1 MRQRLAGMAVALLCT
16 LTGDISVEAQITTG
30 VVSGALKDE
39 QGAVVPGATVTL
51 ISDTRGTRVAD
62 AHTNENGNFV
72 FPNVPGDTYT
82 VEVTLEG
89 FKTLRREA
97 VLVSPGDRV
106 VVPTM
111 TLTVGGLGEM
121 FGEPGPGRDG

>member
-51 ISDTRGTRVAD
+51 IASSDSCAVAPD
-62 AHTNENGNFV
+62 ASC
-72 FPNVPGDTYT
+72 PPADD
-82 VEVTLEG
+82 LS
-89 FKTLRREA
+89 LR
-97 VLVSPGDRV
+97 P
-106 VVPTM
+106 
-111 TLTVGGLGEM
+111 
-121 FGEPGPGRDG
+121 FG